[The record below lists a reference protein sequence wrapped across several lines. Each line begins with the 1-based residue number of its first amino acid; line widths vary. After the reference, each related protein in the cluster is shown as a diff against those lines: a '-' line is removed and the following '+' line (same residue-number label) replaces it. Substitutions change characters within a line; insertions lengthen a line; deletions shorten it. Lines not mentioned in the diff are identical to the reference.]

1 MEAANLAFRF
11 PFDPKVQVSAT
22 GHGMA
27 STGVITS
34 SAECVNSSLVQI
46 WRRFE
51 SVLDDLK

>member
-1 MEAANLAFRF
+1 MEAPNPAFRF
-11 PFDPKVQVSAT
+11 PFDPKVHVAAT

-34 SAECVNSSLVQI
+34 SAECVNSLLAQI

-51 SVLDDLK
+51 SVPGDLK

>member
-1 MEAANLAFRF
+1 MEAANPAFRF
-11 PFDPKVQVSAT
+11 PFDPKVHVAAT

-34 SAECVNSSLVQI
+34 SAECVNPLLAQI

-51 SVLDDLK
+51 SVPGDLK